1 MKKAQAVQAR
11 EARHID
17 ALKAHSEQLQ
27 QLQADMES
35 FEKDLNRLNGRLSET
50 DDDIDKP
57 EEELQ
62 ESKGIMKHK
71 DEIDALNESQK
82 RLEERE
88 SNLKEERLNLLQD
101 VWRDLLQPRLQAR
114 IEALAEIRDTLQE
127 KIGQRAVLESQIQT
141 LNKIFDA
148 PKCPTCDQKISEKQR
163 EKMGKN
169 LGKLEG
175 QLKNL
180 TSEKEKYSE
189 VSSEINVLKKIHSSG
204 GRPRVAQVERE
215 LDEIGVNM
223 VDVESQRENLKEKVK
238 GHDTAEIARKREKI
252 VGFIKNKGGIE
263 RDISDV
269 KDKIDENTRKQNQLS
284 KLMSKNPKARITE
297 GGLQVEIYSELA
309 KIFEDGTDTLRDSL
323 RSSVE
328 GLAAKAFKH
337 LTTEK
342 TYQGLKIN
350 EHYGLSIVGH
360 DKRVVEE
367 RSAGAEQIVA
377 LALIDGLNRT
387 ARKTGPIIMDTP
399 LARLDPKH
407 RSNVLK
413 YLPEMAEQVI
423 LLVHEGEIRKE
434 DVLKHLKDRIG
445 VIYEI
450 ERISASESKIVSG

>member
-1 MKKAQAVQAR
+1 M
-11 EARHID
+11 
-17 ALKAHSEQLQ
+17 
-27 QLQADMES
+27 
-35 FEKDLNRLNGRLSET
+35 
-50 DDDIDKP
+50 
-57 EEELQ
+57 
-62 ESKGIMKHK
+62 
-71 DEIDALNESQK
+71 
-82 RLEERE
+82 
-88 SNLKEERLNLLQD
+88 
-101 VWRDLLQPRLQAR
+101 
-114 IEALAEIRDTLQE
+114 
-127 KIGQRAVLESQIQT
+127 
-141 LNKIFDA
+141 
-148 PKCPTCDQKISEKQR
+148 
-163 EKMGKN
+163 
-169 LGKLEG
+169 
-175 QLKNL
+175 
-180 TSEKEKYSE
+180 
-189 VSSEINVLKKIHSSG
+189 
-204 GRPRVAQVERE
+204 AQVERE